1 MKLKIYIFLIFKM
14 ILICILLFAKF
25 LKVDFILYGVFALG
39 IIHFLDIVYLYYMGL
54 ENLAHR
60 IL

>member
-1 MKLKIYIFLIFKM
+1 M
-14 ILICILLFAKF
+14 ILICIFLFAKF

-39 IIHFLDIVYLYYMGL
+39 IIHFLDMVYLYYMGL
-54 ENLAHR
+54 ENLAQR